1 MTGSDQTKTLVPAHI
16 PKQVPTSNN
25 RWLLVELLP
34 CPTSNSTILDTSTHT
49 ESEITSKHIWSALK
63 QSVIANFGDAGW
75 GSISSSLTIK
85 YYSPTT
91 NVCIIRVA
99 RDQHPIAWAGVTLMT
114 NVEGRRYI
122 PNVVHLSGTIKQA
135 QMAAITHNRTVVA
148 RYRARA
154 KRSASYHD
162 SYDEFLK
169 TSTQEIEA
177 LQD

>member
-1 MTGSDQTKTLVPAHI
+1 MVRFK
-16 PKQVPTSNN
+16 N

-34 CPTSNSTILDTSTHT
+34 CSNANANVLDVSPHDGTG
-49 ESEITSKHIWSALK
+49 EITSKHIWSALR
-63 QSVIANFGDAGW
+63 QSITTNFGDVGW
-75 GSISSSLTIK
+75 GAVSSSLNIK

-99 RDQHPIAWAGVTLMT
+99 RDHHGIAWAGVTLIT
-114 NVEGRRYI
+114 SIEGRRFI

-135 QMAAITHNRTVVA
+135 QMSAITHNRVVIA

-154 KRSASYHD
+154 RRSASYHD
-162 SYDEFLK
+162 SYDEFIQ
-169 TSTQEIEA
+169 TSTQEIQA